1 MRAKVCKASIS
12 LEKPLF
18 LSKFRLNHHPFASQK
33 FRFMCF
39 FVMLCMKIGVTN
51 FSRVEKN
58 LHIDTSHTE
67 KNTKFLTV
75 KSHKVPNTSKNTSYN
90 FQQREI
96 KKRKNNGLSASQKKT
111 GGHIFC
117 LASVEGISPRQFH
130 YVALGPA
137 DLTTFPAGHRS
148 APCAKLQC
156 SSRKAF
162 SSSSIPCCVLFFSE
176 FLFPSVF
183 WVLSAGFCS
192 LIRKSWNL
200 HCRGLSNGCGVHVK
214 CFQSWK
220 MFECIQAILTA
231 DMANMASIEDQS
243 NMSLNQLHGLK
254 TSQNHNFQG
263 AFECPQFPKFRLLR
277 RQNFLQVFLPLV
289 PLGSACGLG
298 LGPGAPEA
306 EHRCIWQPHG
316 ATNRW
321 SNGSL
326 RPRPLW
332 MRRTTWAVASDEG
345 FGMKT
350 LLMPWGNGILV
361 RTWMNCGWFKSVGGC
376 CFQFFWTNI
385 RCFFVT
391 TTFSAPL
398 CMQTIFD
405 FKLPARVNGPRHP
418 DCYQPDSVKY
428 VALMTI

>member
-289 PLGSACGLG
+289 PLGLPAAWASGLELPRPNTAAFGSRMGPRIGGRTAPWGQGRYGCGEQHGPWPRTKDLG
-298 LGPGAPEA
+298 WKPSWCLEA
-306 EHRCIWQPHG
+306 M
-316 ATNRW
+316 
-321 SNGSL
+321 GSL
-326 RPRPLW
+326 WGHGWTVDGSSLLVDVVFNFSGP
-332 MRRTTWAVASDEG
+332 
-345 FGMKT
+345 T
-350 LLMPWGNGILV
+350 LGVSLSQLPFLHPFVCRQFLISNCQHGSMDPDIL
-361 RTWMNCGWFKSVGGC
+361 T
-376 CFQFFWTNI
+376 
-385 RCFFVT
+385 VT
-391 TTFSAPL
+391 SPIVWN
-398 CMQTIFD
+398 M
-405 FKLPARVNGPRHP
+405 
-418 DCYQPDSVKY
+418 
-428 VALMTI
+428 